1 MMKCKHPGT
10 KLIYTFS
17 LDDYIPKDHFL
28 RLVDE
33 LVDFSFVRDLVREFY
48 SDRGAPSVDPVV
60 IFKMSL
66 LGYFYGISSE
76 RRLAE
81 ECRYN
86 LAFKWF
92 LHYDI
97 DEIPPDHSIFS
108 KARARYGKQ
117 AFEQFFSEIVR
128 KCAEVGLI
136 DGTRLFVDASLLK
149 ANASRRSLAPRDSL
163 MELKQSP
170 KEYIESLWR
179 ENPTDGPDSN
189 DGDPPEPPK
198 QRRRKTNEV
207 MVSKTDP
214 DAEVVYRPG
223 VGSMLAHKIHIA
235 VADGKD
241 RIVTAVTT
249 TPGAV
254 QEHTQVPEL
263 LTRHWMVTG
272 EKPEEVVGDA
282 GYGIMSTYE
291 FLDKLGISPNMP
303 YRHARDSR
311 RDLKHKVG
319 FSYDAERDVYICPE
333 GKTLYRLSTPKG
345 APGHVL
351 YMVSRCACHK
361 CPRHGVECKP
371 KRPSIVRT
379 ERDELLRRVRE
390 YRQTTGAQASFRRR
404 KYSVEP
410 AFAELKTTR
419 GVRQAN
425 LRGNWKVQIQMLV
438 AFAAYNIKRLV
449 KRLDERRKS
458 QEIALSARVRRLASL
473 VSPNLVLFFPVCHV
487 A

>member
-1 MMKCKHPGT
+1 M
-10 KLIYTFS
+10 
-17 LDDYIPKDHFL
+17 
-28 RLVDE
+28 
-33 LVDFSFVRDLVREFY
+33 
-48 SDRGAPSVDPVV
+48 
-60 IFKMSL
+60 
-66 LGYFYGISSE
+66 
-76 RRLAE
+76 
-81 ECRYN
+81 
-86 LAFKWF
+86 
-92 LHYDI
+92 
-97 DEIPPDHSIFS
+97 
-108 KARARYGKQ
+108 
-117 AFEQFFSEIVR
+117 
-128 KCAEVGLI
+128 
-136 DGTRLFVDASLLK
+136 DATLLK
-149 ANASRRSLAPRDSL
+149 ANASRKSLSTRENPI
-163 MELKQSP
+163 ELKQSP
-170 KEYIESLWR
+170 REYIESLWK
-179 ENPTDGPDSN
+179 ENPTDGLDPDGGN
-189 DGDPPEPPK
+189 PPEPPK
-198 QRRRKTNEV
+198 PGRRKTNEV
-207 MVSKTDP
+207 MVSKSDP
-214 DAEVVYRPG
+214 DAAVVYRPG
-223 VGSMLAHKIHIA
+223 VGSMLAHKVHIA

-241 RIVTAVTT
+241 RIVTAVAT

-291 FLDKLGISPNMP
+291 FLDKMGISPNMP

-311 RDLKHKVG
+311 RDSKHKAG
-319 FSYDAERDVYICPE
+319 FRYDAERDIYICPE
-333 GKTLYRLSTPKG
+333 GKTLYRISTPR

-351 YMVSRCACHK
+351 YMVGRRACTK
-361 CPRHGVECKP
+361 CHRHGVQCKP

-390 YRQTTGAQASFRRR
+390 YRETPSAQTSFRRR

-458 QEIALSARVRRLASL
+458 QEIALSASLRSLTSLASSGLVRRL
-473 VSPNLVLFFPVCHV
+473 FPLCQ
-487 A
+487 AA

>member
-1 MMKCKHPGT
+1 MMDSKHHGT
-10 KLIYTFS
+10 KMIYQFS

-28 RLVDE
+28 RLVE
-33 LVDFSFVRDLVREFY
+33 ALVDFSFVRELVRSFY
-48 SDRGAPSVDPVV
+48 SDLGAPSVDPVV

-97 DEIPPDHSIFS
+97 DEMSPDHSIFS
-108 KARARYGKQ
+108 KARSRYGRQ
-117 AFEQFFSEIVR
+117 AFEQFFAEIVR
-128 KCAEVGLI
+128 KCADAGLI
-136 DGTRLFVDASLLK
+136 DGERIFVDATLLK
-149 ANASRRSLAPRDSL
+149 ANASRKSLVTRDNS
-163 MELKQSP
+163 MELRQTP
-170 KEYIESLWR
+170 REYIESLWR
-179 ENPTDGPDSN
+179 ENSTESPDSDN
-189 DGDPPEPPK
+189 CSLPEQQKP
-198 QRRRKTNEV
+198 RRRKTNEV

-214 DAEVVYRPG
+214 DAALVYRPG
-223 VGSMLAHKIHIA
+223 VGSMLAHKVHIA

-241 RIVTAVTT
+241 RIVTAVAT

-272 EKPEEVVGDA
+272 EKPDEVVGDA
-282 GYGIMSTYE
+282 GYGIASTYE
-291 FLDKLGISPNMP
+291 FLDKSGVLPNMP

-311 RDLKHKVG
+311 RDTKQRAG
-319 FSYDAERDVYICPE
+319 FRYDSDRDVYVCPE
-333 GKTLYRLSTPKG
+333 GKTLYRMSTPR

-351 YMVSRCACHK
+351 YMVSRCACHS
-361 CPRHGVECKP
+361 CPRHGVQCKP

-379 ERDELLRRVRE
+379 ERDELLRRVDE
-390 YRQTTGAQASFRRR
+390 YRQTPAAQASFRHR
-404 KYSVEP
+404 KWSVEP

-419 GVRQAN
+419 GARQAN
-425 LRGNWKVQIQMLV
+425 LRGNWKVQTQMLV

-449 KRLDERRKS
+449 KYLS
-458 QEIALSARVRRLASL
+458 QRTKPQGPSSELRISFWSVPSAPLWL
-473 VSPNLVLFFPVCHV
+473 LP
-487 A
+487 